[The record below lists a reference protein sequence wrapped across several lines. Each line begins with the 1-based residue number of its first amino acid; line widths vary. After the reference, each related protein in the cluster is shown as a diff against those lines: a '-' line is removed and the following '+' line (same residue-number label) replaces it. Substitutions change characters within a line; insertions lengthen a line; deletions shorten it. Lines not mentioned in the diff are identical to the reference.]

1 MTLITNPT
9 PEMLQ
14 AIAPKGPWT
23 LDPVNHVIAISAVR
37 TLIAMNVGI
46 RAFMD
51 EDRVNANSLMNK
63 VREGLGEARIKELQG
78 MKPEESS
85 AFLRKELDKLLAEK
99 SYEDLQ
105 NFVNS
110 SAGVRL
116 IGQYH
121 AAAHTSEGMQQM
133 MAMMAMKQHID
144 GVRDAIFSIVHMAVA
159 NSILA
164 SNKDIRFDVSHH
176 FLWSVKI
183 NEANPEDLQ
192 ITITRYSFEPKT
204 PEEVADENGE
214 EPKDQPSAAPEPSPN

>member
-23 LDPVNHVIAISAVR
+23 LDPVNRLIAVGAVR
-37 TLIAMNVGI
+37 TLIAMNVGV

-51 EDRVNANSLMNK
+51 DKGINVNSLMQK
-63 VREGLGEARIKELQG
+63 VRESLSEDRIKELQAQ
-78 MKPEESS
+78 KPEDSS
-85 AFLRKELDKLLAEK
+85 AFLRGELDKLLAEK

-121 AAAHTSEGMQQM
+121 AAAHAAEGMQQM
-133 MAMMAMKQHID
+133 MAMMAMKHHLD

-183 NEANPEDLQ
+183 NEADPEDLQ
-192 ITITRYSFEPKT
+192 ITITRYSFDPKT
-204 PEEVADENGE
+204 PEEVAEEHGE